1 MSNSAFKRSEAEHHN
16 EQYAAKRWREQNN
29 LPEWANVP
37 HDFFKGKSKPIA
49 DMIEKPL
56 QEKINEVDELVIQK
70 ELSSDT
76 KDALKALG
84 NVTLTPSV
92 PMSEAL
98 QDIQKV
104 HRPSRAKREN
114 EVVVIGAGGSGG
126 YRRGQLAFAS
136 TEMLGELGREQARED
151 IKRGTYGTG
160 I

>member
-70 ELSSDT
+70 ELSPGT
-76 KDALKALG
+76 KDALEALE
-84 NVTLTPSV
+84 NVTLTPSI
-92 PMSEAL
+92 PMAEAL

-104 HRPSRAKREN
+104 HRPSREN
-114 EVVVIGAGGSGG
+114 QVAVIGGGTGHHG
-126 YRRGQLAFAS
+126 RGKILMLNAALA
-136 TEMLGELGREQARED
+136 GELGREQARED

>member
-29 LPEWANVP
+29 LPEWTNVP
-37 HDFFKGKSKPIA
+37 PDFFKGKSKPIA

-76 KDALKALG
+76 KDALEALG
-84 NVTLTPSV
+84 KVTLTPSV
-92 PMSEAL
+92 PMAEAL

-104 HRPSRAKREN
+104 HRPSREN
-114 EVVVIGAGGSGG
+114 QVAVIGGGNGNHG
-126 YRRGQLAFAS
+126 RGKILMLNAALA
-136 TEMLGELGREQARED
+136 GELGREQARED

>member
-16 EQYAAKRWREQNN
+16 EQYAAKRWREKNN

-56 QEKINEVDELVIQK
+56 QEKINEVDELVVQK

-76 KDALKALG
+76 KDALEALG
-84 NVTLTPSV
+84 NVTLTPSI

-104 HRPSRAKREN
+104 HRPSREN
-114 EVVVIGAGGSGG
+114 QVAVIGSGSGNHG
-126 YRRGQLAFAS
+126 RGKILMLNAALA
-136 TEMLGELGREQARED
+136 GELGREQARED
-151 IKRGTYGTG
+151 IKRGIYGTG